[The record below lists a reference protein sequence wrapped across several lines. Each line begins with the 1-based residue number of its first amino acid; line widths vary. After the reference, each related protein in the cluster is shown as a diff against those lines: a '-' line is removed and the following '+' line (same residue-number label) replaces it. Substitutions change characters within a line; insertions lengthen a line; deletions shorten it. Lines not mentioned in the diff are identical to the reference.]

1 MRSYATLAS
10 DGISWGVTPVF
21 GVLSRAVLFR
31 FFLGD
36 VRMTTGKRR
45 GFTLIELLVVIAII
59 AVLIALLLPAVQA
72 AREAARRAQ
81 CTNNL
86 KQIGL
91 AMHNYHQGVGTFPI
105 GNGQGARSAPYTGYS
120 NWTDWG
126 AMAMLLPYMEQGPTY
141 NAINF
146 AFCSGGGYGAVCNV
160 TSSTRLIAAY
170 MCPSDTQVGYG
181 GAPVS
186 NMTTVQNWGQT
197 CYPPNINSYRG
208 SIGTTTSTWGWT
220 TGYMQCQPDPMG
232 FGTPN
237 PCSAFSTG
245 LFVYYV
251 SNGIQNVTDGTSNTI
266 AYSES
271 LVGDNAPGGVST
283 ISVTH
288 RNNSVGPVSGAT
300 AAQVPDASAINY
312 QTVLVPALNA
322 CTQTYK
328 QGSAINATN
337 GNRWGWGAV
346 GISLFNTVVP
356 PNSKQFP
363 WNTCSASGGGPDN
376 STFSNAQSNHPG
388 GVNVMF
394 ADGSVRFVK
403 DSINPQTWMA
413 LGTKSNGE
421 VITSDSY

>member
-1 MRSYATLAS
+1 
-10 DGISWGVTPVF
+10 
-21 GVLSRAVLFR
+21 
-31 FFLGD
+31 
-36 VRMTTGKRR
+36 MTTGKRQ

-72 AREAARRAQ
+72 AREAARRSQ

-105 GNGQGARSAPYTGYS
+105 GNGQGARSANYGGGYS

-126 AMAMLLPYMEQGPTY
+126 AMALLLPYMEQGPTY

-146 AFCSGGGYGAVCNV
+146 SFCMGGGYGAAVNV

-170 MCPSDTQVGYG
+170 MCPSDQNVGFG
-181 GAPVS
+181 GAPIS
-186 NMTTVQNWGQT
+186 NMTTVAAWGQT

-208 SIGTTTSTWGWT
+208 SIGTTTSAWGWT
-220 TGYMQCQPDPMG
+220 TGYANCQPDPMNLNG
-232 FGTPN
+232 GGN
-237 PCSAFSTG
+237 PCNAFSTG
-245 LFVYYV
+245 IFVYYL
-251 SNGIQNVTDGTSNTI
+251 SNGIQQVTDGTSNTI

-271 LVGDNAPGGVST
+271 LVGDSAPSGG
-283 ISVTH
+283 ISVAH
-288 RNNSVGPVSGAT
+288 RNNSVGPVSGASI
-300 AAQVPDASAINY
+300 AAVPDASAINY
-312 QTVLVPALNA
+312 QTVLIPALNL
-322 CTQTYK
+322 CTQTYQ

-346 GISLFNTVVP
+346 GISLFNTVVT

-363 WNTCSASGGGPDN
+363 WNSCDYSGGGPDN

-403 DSINPQTWMA
+403 DSVSPQTWMA
-413 LGTKSNGE
+413 LGTKSSGE